1 MPSRPKGRIACLR
14 RKPAIVDQTC
24 LPGEKSNN
32 ELGGKKDK
40 EKGQDEA
47 RQGHLRGVIGRDID
61 ACFVREVLVGG
72 HAS

>member
-24 LPGEKSNN
+24 LPGEKSSS
-32 ELGGKKDK
+32 ELGGKEDK
-40 EKGQDEA
+40 EKGEDEA
-47 RQGHLRGVIGRDID
+47 RKGHLRGVIGRDID
-61 ACFVREVLVGG
+61 ACLVREVLVGG